1 MNNSTLQLK
10 IKQRLNKLASNDFD
24 NIECWQIVEAFNKA
38 QVEWARRNLHG
49 MNQYKEGDEDSTSR
63 IDDLQVLLT
72 EHLLTTT
79 ISKYYE
85 ESGTIPLNYLRYK
98 RIDLEAS
105 SECCGG
111 KKLIVYLAEEVNV
124 DLYLKDVNKRPSF
137 AWGETF
143 ATFIG
148 NKIRIYTDSLFT
160 VKNATLIYYREPV
173 KIQILNCVDPY
184 TGLVSIVDVECEFMD
199 SLVELLIDESANIL
213 AGDIENF
220 NQAQRL
226 SQNVEKN
233 N

>member
-72 EHLLTTT
+72 EHPLTTT

-105 SECCGG
+105 SECCEG

-124 DLYLKDVNKRPSF
+124 DLYLKDVNKRPNF